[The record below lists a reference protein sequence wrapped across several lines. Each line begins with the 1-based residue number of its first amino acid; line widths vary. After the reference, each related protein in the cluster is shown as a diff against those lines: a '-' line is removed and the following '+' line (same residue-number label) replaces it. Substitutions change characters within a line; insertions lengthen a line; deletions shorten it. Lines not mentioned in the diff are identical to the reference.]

1 MAGSIQGN
9 INQALGTLGVLA
21 QLSPDLKQRAE
32 TKRELRSISK
42 REANLEEQVNQ
53 SLKPALNGKGK
64 YKEAESIV
72 AKDNLKNLEDTR
84 KRKYELDPSKENY
97 DRYLSALRAKSV
109 FGSLLDIK
117 RENAM
122 SKATSI
128 AESKKEQ
135 RRNFMDYISKMP
147 MLGETVGSI
156 DARNPGFAKKIASQY
171 SKSQRKALMDQMDKE
186 AKNGKSN

>member
-1 MAGSIQGN
+1 MAGTIQGD
-9 INQALGTLGVLA
+9 INQALGTVGVLA
-21 QLSPDLKQRAE
+21 QLSPDLRQRAE

-42 REANLEEQVNQ
+42 SEPVLEEQVNQ
-53 SLKPALNGKGK
+53 SLKPLVKGK
-64 YKEAESIV
+64 YQEAESIV

-97 DRYLSALRAKSV
+97 DSYLSALRAKS
-109 FGSLLDIK
+109 FYGSMLDIK
-117 RENAM
+117 REKAM
-122 SKATSI
+122 SNATSI
-128 AESKKEQ
+128 AESKKNQ

-171 SKSQRKALMDQMDKE
+171 TKSQRKTMMDRMDKE

>member
-1 MAGSIQGN
+1 MAGTIQGN

-32 TKRELRSISK
+32 TKRELRSITKS
-42 REANLEEQVNQ
+42 EANLEEQVNQ
-53 SLKPALNGKGK
+53 SLKPAVNGR

-97 DRYLSALRAKSV
+97 DNYLSALRAKSV
-109 FGSLLDIK
+109 YGSLLDIK
-117 RENAM
+117 RKNAM

-128 AESKKEQ
+128 ADSKKAQ
-135 RRNFMDYISKMP
+135 RRDFMDYLSKMP

-171 SKSQRKALMDQMDKE
+171 NKNDRKRIMDQMDKE
-186 AKNGKSN
+186 GKNGKSN